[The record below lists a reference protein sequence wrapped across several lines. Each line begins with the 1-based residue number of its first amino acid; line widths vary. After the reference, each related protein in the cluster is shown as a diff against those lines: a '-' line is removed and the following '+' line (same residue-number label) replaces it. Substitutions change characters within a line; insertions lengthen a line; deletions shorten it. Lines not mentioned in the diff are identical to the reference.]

1 MLTSCHRGLITPFG
15 TLKAGD
21 YWLRQGCWSEVTA
34 AFIFQMGSMETT
46 HSSMQSS
53 LLIQVAWQLKTP
65 IFILSVIYSSPDE
78 AKRAQAAIMAAH
90 SKLDALS
97 CNSRLQL
104 STASF
109 HTREGCPET
118 CTHTPQQMGPRTSPE
133 PSEVA
138 VVWLWR
144 KALLW
149 RALRGRHWSKALWIV
164 SFLCC
169 PNPPA
174 VPPAHHRNT
183 EHDNLH
189 VEHLDPMGNRSVS
202 SCPQDIYRDW
212 SLGCP
217 QSVFVQHP
225 AQQRV
230 GQEGGQ
236 SCALW

>member
-1 MLTSCHRGLITPFG
+1 MLTSCCRALITPFG

-46 HSSMQSS
+46 HSSVQSS
-53 LLIQVAWQLKTP
+53 LLIQVAWQLKNP
-65 IFILSVIYSSPDE
+65 IFILSVIYPSPDE
-78 AKRAQAAIMAAH
+78 AKRAQPAIMAAH
-90 SKLDALS
+90 PKLDALS

-118 CTHTPQQMGPRTSPE
+118 CTHTPTADRAVLPRPRMSPE
-133 PSEVA
+133 PGEVTM
-138 VVWLWR
+138 VWLWR

-149 RALRGRHWSKALWIV
+149 RELRGRHWSKALWIV

-169 PNPPA
+169 PNPPP
-174 VPPAHHRNT
+174 VPPGHHWNT

-189 VEHLDPMGNRSVS
+189 MKHLDPVGNRSV
-202 SCPQDIYRDW
+202 SCPQDIYGDW

-230 GQEGGQ
+230 GQ
-236 SCALW
+236 